1 MIRLN
6 RDKPMRKM
14 ETTISLINIV
24 FLMLIFFLVA
34 GQIAP
39 PLDSAVTLTDA
50 RDSESLPPP
59 DALFAHADGRL
70 TFRGA
75 DISADAFVS
84 DRRMRLTTEAPEIL
98 LATDRELDARKLVD
112 VVDSLKQAGAARVKV
127 VTRRIAP

>member
-50 RDSESLPPP
+50 REAESLPPP

-84 DRRMRLTTEAPEIL
+84 DRRMRLTTDAPEIL
-98 LATDRELDARKLVD
+98 LAADRELDARRLVD
-112 VVDSLKQAGAARVKV
+112 VVDALKQAGAARVKV
-127 VTRRIAP
+127 VTRRITP

>member
-1 MIRLN
+1 MIRLE
-6 RDKPMRKM
+6 RDKPTRKM

-34 GQIAP
+34 GQLAP

-50 RDSESLPPP
+50 LDAESLPPP
-59 DALFAHADGRL
+59 DALFVHADGRL

-75 DISADAFVS
+75 DISADAFVA
-84 DRRMRLTTEAPEIL
+84 DRRVRLTTDAPEIL
-98 LATDRELDARKLVD
+98 LAADRELDARKLVE
-112 VVDSLKQAGAARVKV
+112 VVDALKQAGAAWVKV

>member
-50 RDSESLPPP
+50 RDAESLPPP

-75 DISADAFVS
+75 DMTADAFVA
-84 DRRMRLTTEAPEIL
+84 DRRMRLATDAPEIL
-98 LATDRELDARKLVD
+98 LAADRELDARRLVE
-112 VVDSLKQAGAARVKV
+112 VVDALKQAGAARVKV
-127 VTRRIAP
+127 VTRRTTP